1 MASHPFPSGEGKVR
15 WVSTEWLEE
24 HLEDDMVIIDT
35 QPNIHDYIAEHIEG
49 AVYAN
54 ENLLRVNEFGQPNVF
69 VPGETIE
76 PILGRLGLEKG
87 KPALVYTGQ
96 GVVKKWG
103 DGLEQTKWSY
113 ALARYGHDMI
123 YILDGGL
130 DKWKAEGRGLT
141 QIFPSMDGTE
151 FEVEINDDYF
161 LDMDEV
167 KEVKDK
173 GNVIVLDARPP
184 AVYEGK
190 GVWSRPGHIPGSVN
204 LPWKSLMDPNNSSML
219 KPVNEIRKLAEAVG
233 ATKDKIIICSCG
245 TAREATNEF
254 LTFKWLLDYP
264 SVHIYEGAF
273 TEWVSYPTN
282 PVVVGKNPY

>member
-54 ENLLRVNEFGQPNVF
+54 ENLLRVNEFGQPNAF
-69 VPGETIE
+69 VPGETME

-113 ALARYGHDMI
+113 ALARYGHDSI

-130 DKWKAEGRGLT
+130 DKWKAEGRSLT
-141 QIFPSMDGTE
+141 QVFPSMDGTD

-204 LPWKSLMDPNNSSML
+204 LPWKTLMDPNNSSLL